1 MREGGRPVWGGYLP
15 GGGSAGCRGSRAAP
29 CRRAS
34 PGRAASG
41 ASGGRATRAPTRET
55 RRAWP
60 ARARSTSS
68 PGTSPRP
75 ARAAARA
82 PAAASMVED
91 SEDVWLSLKP
101 IEPLPSQCCGS
112 GCKPCIFDI
121 YQKELEQWE
130 EAKAKKDRSL
140 LTRKKQQSTNSELT
154 PETFMPFI
162 ICSVDQLSE
171 DTYQYTFELP
181 ENSRLGLS
189 LGQHVV
195 LRGLVN
201 GLEVQR
207 AYTPISPVN
216 AEGYFEV
223 LIKCYG
229 AGLMSQY
236 IKSWKEGDVV
246 FWRGPFGGFP
256 YVANKYGELFLLAS
270 GTGLAPMLP
279 ILKYIT
285 DNEDDE
291 TFVTLVGCFRTFENI
306 YLKSRL
312 QEQSQFWNIRTFY
325 VLSQEHS
332 LENLPWSFR
341 EKTHIGRINED
352 LIKSMMKTCRR
363 QPFVLIC
370 GSVTFSEDMEKYLKA
385 IGLGEE
391 SYFIF

>member
-1 MREGGRPVWGGYLP
+1 M
-15 GGGSAGCRGSRAAP
+15 
-29 CRRAS
+29 
-34 PGRAASG
+34 
-41 ASGGRATRAPTRET
+41 
-55 RRAWP
+55 
-60 ARARSTSS
+60 
-68 PGTSPRP
+68 
-75 ARAAARA
+75 
-82 PAAASMVED
+82 MDD
-91 SEDVWLSLKP
+91 SEEVWMSLKP

-112 GCKPCIFDI
+112 GCKPCIYDI
-121 YQKELEQWE
+121 YQKELKQWE

-154 PETFMPFI
+154 PETFMAFI
-162 ICSVDQLSE
+162 ISSVDQLTE

-181 ENSRLGLS
+181 GNSRLGLS

-195 LRGLVN
+195 LRGLIN

-223 LIKCYG
+223 LIKCYE

-236 IKSWKEGDVV
+236 VKSWKEGDAV

-256 YVANKYGELFLLAS
+256 YTANKYGELFMLVS

-279 ILKYIT
+279 ILRYIT

-291 TFVTLVGCFRTFENI
+291 TFVTLVGCFSTFENI
-306 YLKSRL
+306 YLKSLL

-332 LENLPWSFR
+332 LEDLPWSFR
-341 EKTHIGRINED
+341 EKTHIGHINEN
-352 LIKSMMKTCRR
+352 LIKRMMKTCRR

-370 GSVTFSEDMEKYLKA
+370 GSVTFNDDMEKYLKA